1 MKGLNVNKL
10 RVPLVVVAVLV
21 AMSIGVPLASASPL
35 PAGADAASS
44 SSTFSTAFNYAI
56 RFYPRFMTYFQ
67 QKIAGLNRISGPATM
82 GPEYGIV
89 VAPNDDTVYGEFI
102 LNLSHGPEIFTLPF
116 TGDTCSLLTLD
127 IFGNVFRQRHPAP
140 DRRDVRARPG
150 GVAGSLPQGVKEITV
165 PYTQSEWIIRADK
178 FTPDGQN
185 RVLEANTFRSSMRLA
200 SLAQYQADPSS
211 GGRSVAPIA
220 FFSPRMKAITDQAIT
235 QAPTSFFEELQ
246 RAMHSPTTRG
256 LSLSDRQLS
265 RRFDK
270 QFAVALV
277 DQAHGEYGPMSQIIG
292 GAHAAHSMIVNNW
305 LSHIGTTRWVY
316 FGNIGEWGNAYL
328 DRASVAEFLQFGNNA
343 SAATYYY
350 AFTDRRGVP
359 LDSSVTPVER
369 LTFAA
374 NEIPQAKRFWSL
386 TAYIPPGITLVPNS
400 RTSTSWGAT
409 RPAWSRIRTARSRS
423 TSSTIHLRARFRRTG
438 CRRRTAR
445 TRCCSASTVR
455 RATPRRATT
464 TCRLRSSRTGSSE
477 VTYARATSWV
487 GLVRKQKNRSRR
499 IDGASSSTSWRRHAA
514 CSRSGGR
521 RHPEQRL
528 PA

>member
-1 MKGLNVNKL
+1 MKGFNVSKL
-10 RVPLVVVAVLV
+10 WAPVVIVAVLIAV
-21 AMSIGVPLASASPL
+21 SIGAPAASASP
-35 PAGADAASS
+35 ASAEAAAATSNT
-44 SSTFSTAFNYAI
+44 TFSTAFNYAI

-102 LNLSHGPEIFTLPF
+102 LNLSHGPEIFTLPS
-116 TGDTCSLLTLD
+116 TGDTYSLLTLD
-127 IFGNVFRQRHPAP
+127 IFGNVFNSGIQPQTAGTYALVP
-140 DRRDVRARPG
+140 KG
-150 GVAGSLPQGVKEITV
+150 WQGSLPQGAKEITV

-185 RVLEANTFRSSMRLA
+185 RVLEANTFRGSMRLA

-211 GGRSVAPIA
+211 GRPIIAPIA

-369 LTFAA
+369 LTFDP
-374 NEIPQAKRFWSL
+374 NQIPQAKRFWSL

-400 RTSTSWGAT
+400 ANKYVVGSYT
-409 RPAWSRIRTARSRS
+409 R
-423 TSSTIHLRARFRRTG
+423 
-438 CRRRTAR
+438 
-445 TRCCSASTVR
+445 
-455 RATPRRATT
+455 
-464 TCRLRSSRTGSSE
+464 
-477 VTYARATSWV
+477 
-487 GLVRKQKNRSRR
+487 GLVKNPNGSITLYIQHDPPPGPLQANWLPTPNGPYALLLRVY
-499 IDGASSSTSWRRHAA
+499 GPTGNTMPGNHYVP
-514 CSRSGGR
+514 
-521 RHPEQRL
+521 PEIQPHGIL
-528 PA
+528 

>member
-1 MKGLNVNKL
+1 MNGLNGNKL
-10 RVPLVVVAVLV
+10 RAPLAIVAVLIAV
-21 AMSIGVPLASASPL
+21 SIGAPLASASPS
-35 PAGADAASS
+35 PPGAAASTS
-44 SSTFSTAFNYAI
+44 NTTFSTAFNYAI

-102 LNLSHGPEIFTLPF
+102 LNLSHGPEILTIPH
-116 TGDTCSLLTLD
+116 TGDIYSLLTLD
-127 IFGNVFRQRHPAP
+127 IFGNVFDSGIPAQTAGTYALVP
-140 DRRDVRARPG
+140 EG
-150 GVAGSLPQGVKEITV
+150 YTGSLPAGATKITV

-185 RVLEANTFRSSMRLA
+185 RVLEASSFRNSLALA
-200 SLAQYQADPSS
+200 SLSDYQANPSS
-211 GGRSVAPIA
+211 GKTLVAPIA
-220 FFSPRMKAITDQAIT
+220 FFGPRMKAITDQAIT
-235 QAPTSFFEELQ
+235 QAPTAFFEELQ
-246 RAMHSPTTRG
+246 TAMHSPTTRG

-292 GAHAAHSMIVNNW
+292 GAHAAHAMIVNNW

-359 LDSSVTPVER
+359 LDSSVTKVER
-369 LTFAA
+369 LTFPA

-400 RTSTSWGAT
+400 ANKYVVGSYT
-409 RPAWSRIRTARSRS
+409 RGLIKNPDGSITLYIQHDPPPGPLQANWLPTPNGPYALL
-423 TSSTIHLRARFRRTG
+423 LRVYGPTG
-438 CRRRTAR
+438 NT
-445 TRCCSASTVR
+445 
-455 RATPRRATT
+455 TP
-464 TCRLRSSRTGSSE
+464 GNHY
-477 VTYARATSWV
+477 VP
-487 GLVRKQKNRSRR
+487 
-499 IDGASSSTSWRRHAA
+499 
-514 CSRSGGR
+514 
-521 RHPEQRL
+521 PEIEPHGIL
-528 PA
+528 